1 MDKEKCTE
9 DWPYQL
15 GQILFYIGLVLE
27 LLIVIVDKSAYI
39 NPWEGQLFR
48 ITFLL
53 FLGKICLTRYSLREW
68 LWMLFFL
75 IIAGTCYLF
84 SGRDEAVRLV
94 VFCAS
99 FKNVDLRKSLQ
110 LAFFVT
116 LSGCLLLVL
125 LALTGIFGQ
134 MYIVD
139 AGDRGIRYTF
149 GLGHPNAFFCMF
161 WVLVT
166 LGIYLYW
173 KKMKPWMYGLLLAA
187 GLILFLPTDSR
198 TGILILVFTLVFS
211 LFLTYGRKVRDGKW
225 LYIAG
230 ILLFFACVGLSIW
243 IACYEPYEGPFYP
256 YDRFF
261 TGRITSMNTLEGG
274 GGILRNWC
282 LFSRPENIKYF
293 DMGYVRLFYWYGSIP
308 GSLYVLLYAML
319 MWRCYK
325 KKNYMGFMMVLS
337 FALYTMLEAH
347 FISVYLGRNYALF
360 LLGTYWS
367 DMLCFRKPPAEGMQ
381 DIQEEYWW
389 QGWRFLGRKETSGE
403 PGC

>member
-9 DWPYQL
+9 DWLYQL

-27 LLIVIVDKSAYI
+27 LLIVIADKSAYI

-53 FLGKICLTRYSLREW
+53 FLGKICLTRYSFRDW
-68 LWMLFFL
+68 LGMLFFL

-84 SGRDEAVRLV
+84 SGLDEAVRLV

-116 LSGCLLLVL
+116 LSGCLLLVS

-173 KKMKPWMYGLLLAA
+173 RKMKLWMYGLLLAA

-198 TGILILVFTLVFS
+198 TGVLILVFTLAFS
-211 LFLTYGRKVRDGKW
+211 LFLTYGRKARDSKW

-230 ILLFFACVGLSIW
+230 ILLFFGCVGLSIW

-274 GGILRNWC
+274 GGILRNWR

-293 DMGYVRLFYWYGSIP
+293 DMGYVRLFYWYGIIP
-308 GSLYVLLYAML
+308 GALYVLLYAML
-319 MWRCYK
+319 MWQCYK

-360 LLGTYWS
+360 LLGAYWS

-389 QGWRFLGRKETSGE
+389 QSWRFLGRKETSGE

>member
-9 DWPYQL
+9 DWLYQL
-15 GQILFYIGLVLE
+15 GQILFYSGLVLE

-53 FLGKICLTRYSLREW
+53 FLGKICLTRYSFREW

-110 LAFFVT
+110 LAFFFT

-173 KKMKPWMYGLLLAA
+173 RKMKLWMYGLLLAA

-198 TGILILVFTLVFS
+198 TGVLILVFTLAFS
-211 LFLTYGRKVRDGKW
+211 LFLTHGRKVRDSKW

-274 GGILRNWC
+274 GGILRNWR

-293 DMGYVRLFYWYGSIP
+293 DMGYVRLFYWYGIIP
-308 GSLYVLLYAML
+308 GALYVLLYAML
-319 MWRCYK
+319 MWQCYK

-347 FISVYLGRNYALF
+347 FVSVYLGRNYSLF
-360 LLGTYWS
+360 LLGAYWS

>member
-1 MDKEKCTE
+1 
-9 DWPYQL
+9 
-15 GQILFYIGLVLE
+15 
-27 LLIVIVDKSAYI
+27 
-39 NPWEGQLFR
+39 
-48 ITFLL
+48 
-53 FLGKICLTRYSLREW
+53 
-68 LWMLFFL
+68 MLFFL

-110 LAFFVT
+110 LAFFFT

-173 KKMKPWMYGLLLAA
+173 RKMKLWMYGLLLAA

-198 TGILILVFTLVFS
+198 TGVLILVFTLAFS
-211 LFLTYGRKVRDGKW
+211 LFLTHSRKVRDSKW

-243 IACYEPYEGPFYP
+243 IACYISGRMRAFYP
-256 YDRFF
+256 YAVFLPDVLQNVM
-261 TGRITSMNTLEGG
+261 RIPWRAAENTAQLAP
-274 GGILRNWC
+274 L
-282 LFSRPENIKYF
+282 SRPENIKYF
-293 DMGYVRLFYWYGSIP
+293 DMGYVRLFYWYGCP
-308 GSLYVLLYAML
+308 RTLYVLLYAML
-319 MWRCYK
+319 MWQCYK
-325 KKNYMGFMMVLS
+325 KKNYVGFMMVLS
-337 FALYTMLEAH
+337 LHAVHHAGSI
-347 FISVYLGRNYALF
+347 FIPYIWAETIPCFCWGLTGVICSASGSRLQRGCRIYRRNTEVAGLAF
-360 LLGTYWS
+360 S
-367 DMLCFRKPPAEGMQ
+367 Q
-381 DIQEEYWW
+381 D
-389 QGWRFLGRKETSGE
+389 GKRRE

>member
-1 MDKEKCTE
+1 MDKELQAGG
-9 DWPYQL
+9 WPYRL
-15 GQILFYIGLVLE
+15 GLICFYAGLVLE

-39 NPWEGQLFR
+39 NPWEGQMFR
-48 ITFLL
+48 VTFLL
-53 FLGKICLTRYSLREW
+53 FLGKVCLTRYSLREW

-75 IIAGTCYLF
+75 VIAGTCYLV

-99 FKNVDLRKSLQ
+99 FKNVNLRKALQ
-110 LAFFVT
+110 TAFFVT
-116 LSGCLLLVL
+116 LSGCLLLVV
-125 LALTGIFGQ
+125 LAVAGVFGQ

-139 AGDRGIRYTF
+139 AGDRGVRYTF
-149 GLGHPNAFFCMF
+149 GLGHPNAFYCMF

-173 KKMKPWMYGLLLAA
+173 KQMKLWMYLCLAA
-187 GLILFLPTDSR
+187 AGILLFLPTDSR
-198 TGILILVFTLVFS
+198 TGVLILIFTLSFS
-211 LFLTYGRKVRDGKW
+211 LVLTFGEKMRNSRW

-230 ILLFFACVGLSIW
+230 ILLFLACVGLSVW

-274 GGILRNWC
+274 GGVLRNWR

-293 DMGYVRLFYWYGSIP
+293 DMGYVRLFYWYGVIP
-308 GSLYVLLYAML
+308 GAVYVIVYAML
-319 MWRCYK
+319 LWQCYK
-325 KKNYMGFMMVLS
+325 KKNGMGFMMLLS

-360 LLGTYWS
+360 LLGAYWS
-367 DMLCFRKPPAEGMQ
+367 DMLLFGKTPDGR
-381 DIQEEYWW
+381 IQEEYWW
-389 QGWRFLGRKETSGE
+389 RGWLFFRRRQLQNGKS
-403 PGC
+403 

>member
-1 MDKEKCTE
+1 MDKKKCTE
-9 DWPYQL
+9 DWLYQL

-27 LLIVIVDKSAYI
+27 LLIVIADKSAYI

-53 FLGKICLTRYSLREW
+53 FLGKICLTRYSFREW
-68 LWMLFFL
+68 LGMLFFL

-173 KKMKPWMYGLLLAA
+173 RKMKLWMYGLLLAA

-198 TGILILVFTLVFS
+198 TGVLILIFTLAFS
-211 LFLTYGRKVRDGKW
+211 LFLTYGRKARDSKW

-230 ILLFFACVGLSIW
+230 ILLFFGCVGLSIW

-274 GGILRNWC
+274 GGILRNWR

-293 DMGYVRLFYWYGSIP
+293 DMGYVRLFYWYGIIP
-308 GSLYVLLYAML
+308 GALYVLLYAML
-319 MWRCYK
+319 MWQCYK

-360 LLGTYWS
+360 LLGAYWS

-389 QGWRFLGRKETSGE
+389 QSWRFLGRKETSGE